1 MVVVDMVCF
10 VCLLWLLCDATPRDR
25 PGYLSP
31 HDVRPES
38 SPRTTEPLSEPPV
51 ISLFLIDLS
60 LLYILHA
67 ARIRQFL
74 IPLRLSRVLRSLPS
88 SDLRICSQPYGP
100 ESRNYLLWRNRHADE
115 RSLLIDDGSSYCL
128 HQLALAVSC
137 PLPASPMAAH
147 FSPLCLDAIP
157 PDPKLSFLPIY
168 ATQRLDIPT
177 IIQCPAWKALVCLI
191 LNIFNSIRV
200 QFGLGKQPEPS
211 HLQLLRTPIQRFR
224 CQSAHDHKPG
234 IQRGTPTDSLA
245 IQSTH
250 PVCVCVRFR
259 CFYTD
264 RRSLRRLNS
273 SVGAG
278 RHSEDATRIGKDD

>member
-10 VCLLWLLCDATPRDR
+10 VCLLWLLCDATPRDW
-25 PGYLSP
+25 PDYLSL

-38 SPRTTEPLSEPPV
+38 FPRTTVPLSEPPV
-51 ISLFLIDLS
+51 NSLFLIDLS

-74 IPLRLSRVLRSLPS
+74 IPLPLSRVLRSLPS
-88 SDLRICSQPYGP
+88 SDLQICNQPYGP
-100 ESRNYLLWRNRHADE
+100 ESRHYLLWRNRHADE
-115 RSLLIDDGSSYCL
+115 RSLLIDVGSSYCS

-147 FSPLCLDAIP
+147 LSPLCLDSIP
-157 PDPKLSFLPIY
+157 PDPRLSFLPTY
-168 ATQRLDIPT
+168 ATQRLGIPT
-177 IIQCPAWKALVCLI
+177 IIQYPLWEALVCFI
-191 LNIFNSIRV
+191 LNSFNSIRI
-200 QFGLGKQPEPS
+200 QFRLGNQPEPS
-211 HLQLLRTPIQRFR
+211 HLQLLRTSIQRFW

-245 IQSTH
+245 IPSTH
-250 PVCVCVRFR
+250 TICVCVRFR
-259 CFYTD
+259 CVYTE

-273 SVGAG
+273 SFSAG
-278 RHSEDATRIGKDD
+278 RHSEDATRIWEDD